1 VSYGRYIC
9 CCFQFLP
16 SCARWLHYIKTTF
29 AMAMPTCR
37 TVLSTWCNLMAKIY
51 QVSLEARLPQP
62 SFYVTTQPH
71 IPLQEWPLEDQCLD
85 EFPMLG
91 LICSTLSLPKM
102 WKSNSKYKSSI
113 TIDTVW
119 TDVRLV
125 KQWLLFYSALLCPI
139 GLLASS
145 VLKHL
150 RILSGG
156 VGKGAYLHKWQII
169 ILHKIV

>member
-1 VSYGRYIC
+1 
-9 CCFQFLP
+9 
-16 SCARWLHYIKTTF
+16 
-29 AMAMPTCR
+29 MAMPTCR

-51 QVSLEARLPQP
+51 QAFHLFFLSFGRWAWKRGYHSLP
-62 SFYVTTQPH
+62 FTYVTTQPH